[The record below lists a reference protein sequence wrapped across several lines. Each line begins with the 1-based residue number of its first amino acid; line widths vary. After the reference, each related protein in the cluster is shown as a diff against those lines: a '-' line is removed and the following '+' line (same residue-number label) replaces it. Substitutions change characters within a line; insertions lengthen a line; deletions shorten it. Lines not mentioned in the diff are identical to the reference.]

1 MNKVEYIS
9 TRDNNKNKKSASE
22 AIIKGIAEDGG
33 LFVPSIFPKID
44 IDLKELSSYTY
55 QELAAYVIGKYFTDF
70 TKEEIEYCVTNA
82 YNPTKFDEEIV
93 GLHHCDNISYLELYH
108 GRTIAFKDMALSIL
122 PYLMKVAAK
131 KCNVKEKIVILTA
144 TSGDTGKAALEGFAD
159 VDGISIIVFYPKGG
173 VSKIQELQMQTQ
185 KGKNVHVIGVKG
197 NFDDAQTAVKKI
209 LSDNDLKAEILKKN
223 CVLSSANSIN
233 IGRLV
238 PQIIYYI
245 YAYLQLLKYDKI
257 KKDEKINITV
267 PTGNFGNILAAYYAK
282 RMGLPVH
289 KLVCASN
296 TNNVLTDFF
305 HLGKYDKKREFHLT
319 NSPSMDILVSS
330 NLERLLYHLSG
341 DDSEYVNL
349 CMNNLNSVGEY
360 SANEKVKAGFDE
372 FAAGFATSDETLSE
386 IKRVFQKYSPYIID
400 THTAVASYVYQVYA
414 DSNKDERRCIIASTA
429 SCYKFLRAVCPAV
442 SKHYK
447 EETDDFELADQIS
460 ELSSVPVPNAVSD
473 LKTAKILHDTVIEK
487 EAIVQ
492 AVLEKI

>member
-1 MNKVEYIS
+1 MKRVEYIS
-9 TRDNNKNKKSASE
+9 TRDNSKNKKTASE
-22 AIIKGIAEDGG
+22 AIIRGIAEDGG
-33 LFVPSIFPKID
+33 LFVPSVFPKID
-44 IDLKELSSYTY
+44 IDFQELSSYTY

-70 TKEEIEYCVTNA
+70 TREEIEYCVKNA
-82 YNPTKFDEEIV
+82 YNPTKFDEGIV
-93 GLHHCDNISYLELYH
+93 GIHHCDNVSYLELYH

-122 PYLMKVAAK
+122 PYLMTVAAK

-159 VDGISIIVFYPKGG
+159 VDGISVIVFYPKGG

-245 YAYLQLLKYDKI
+245 YAYLQLLKHDKI
-257 KKDEKINITV
+257 KKNEEINITV

-282 RMGLPVH
+282 KMGLPVH

-305 HLGKYDKKREFHLT
+305 HLGKYDKKREFYLT

-341 DDSEYVNL
+341 DDSEYVNS

-360 SANEKVKAGFDE
+360 LANEKVRAGFHD
-372 FAAGFATSDETLSE
+372 FAAGFATSDETLHE
-386 IKRVFQKYSPYIID
+386 IKRVFREYSPYVID
-400 THTAVASYVYQVYA
+400 THTAVASFVYKAYA
-414 DSNKDERRCIIASTA
+414 DLNKDERRNIIASTA
-429 SCYKFLRAVCPAV
+429 SCYKFLRAVYPAI
-442 SKHYK
+442 SENYK
-447 EETDDFELADQIS
+447 EDMDDFELADQMS
-460 ELSSVPVPNAVSD
+460 KLSGVSVPNAVSN
-473 LKTAKILHDTVIEK
+473 LKTAEILHDSVIEK
-487 EAIVQ
+487 EEIVR
-492 AVLEKI
+492 AVLERL